1 MNNFMISAKRLITN
15 KNTVTIIGV
24 LIILIILYW
33 GYKSTI
39 DGAVKPVQVP
49 IAKKTI
55 PPQTEVTAEDI
66 EWIKVPSVAKQNNV
80 LLRSADIVGK
90 YTGVNATIPKGSMF
104 YNDVLVNRDQLPG
117 SWLSKLKTDANGIPD
132 KPYYF
137 NVNMQTTFSN
147 AIQPDS
153 YIDVYMKALDEN
165 NLIMFGKL
173 MDNIQILAVK
183 DGSGADVF
191 TSVTSDRTPSV
202 LYFGVSE
209 EYHLLLRKA
218 AYLSNKNIEL
228 VIVPHGGANPI
239 TGDVE
244 VSSEYL
250 RDYIYALTAD
260 IPDDDE
266 YISSLNP
273 EDPTGTVTVTPNLS
287 GN

>member
-55 PPQTEVTAEDI
+55 PPQTEVTAQDI
-66 EWIKVPSVAKQNNV
+66 EWIKVPSVAKANNV
-80 LLRSADIVGK
+80 LLRSNDIVGK
-90 YTGVNATIPKGSMF
+90 YTGVNVTIPQGSMF
-104 YNDVLVNRDQLPG
+104 YNDVLINREQLPG
-117 SWLSKLKTDANGIPD
+117 SWLARLKTDANGIPE
-132 KPYYF
+132 KPYFF

-147 AIQPDS
+147 SIQPDS
-153 YIDVYMKALDEN
+153 YIDFYMKAADEN
-165 NLIMFGKL
+165 GLVMFGKL
-173 MDNIQILAVK
+173 MENIQVLAVK

-191 TSVTSDRTPSV
+191 TSVESDKTPSV

-209 EYHLLLRKA
+209 EYHLLLRTA
-218 AYLSNKNIEL
+218 SYLQGKGIEL
-228 VIVPHGGANPI
+228 VVVPHGGANPI

-250 RDYIYALTAD
+250 RDFIYALAAE
-260 IPDDDE
+260 IPDNDE
-266 YISSLNP
+266 YIGTLDPNTPVTGPENP
-273 EDPTGTVTVTPNLS
+273 TNPVQN
-287 GN
+287 